1 MGIEKTRI
9 KDIAARAG
17 VSVGTVDRVLHNRP
31 NVSPKALEKV
41 QKALEEMDY
50 KPNMYASA
58 LAYNK
63 EYTFFMLLPKHE
75 SEAYWEEVEEGAN
88 DACESYRD
96 FRVSVKVLYY
106 NRFSTET
113 FAKLINDVLKLEP
126 DGVIVVPSKI
136 EVTRRYTDIMH
147 ERSIPFILLDSYM
160 PDLKP
165 LAFFGQDSFS
175 SGYFAARILM
185 LLAPKEKEIMLMK
198 QMRNGNVASKQQENR
213 ETGFR
218 HYMHDHFP
226 SVIIHEVNLSLDEK
240 RENYDQILEQFF
252 AEHPLVHHCITFNS
266 KAHLVGE
273 YLLKSN
279 RRNIQIMGYDMVP
292 KNADCVRQ
300 GSISCLIAQHA
311 YLQGHACIET
321 LFRAIVLKK
330 EVDPVNYMPIEFLTK
345 ENIDFYRRK
354 NIG

>member
-1 MGIEKTRI
+1 MGKEKTRI
-9 KDIAARAG
+9 KDIAIRAG

-41 QKALEEMDY
+41 QKALDEMDY

-63 EYTFFMLLPKHE
+63 DYTFYMLLPKHE
-75 SEAYWEEVEEGAN
+75 SEAYWEEVEEGAD
-88 DACESYRD
+88 DACERYRD

-113 FAKLINDVLKLEP
+113 FAKLMSDTLKLEP
-126 DGVIVVPSKI
+126 DGIIVVPSKI
-136 EVTRRYTDIMH
+136 EVTRRYTDLMH
-147 ERSIPFILLDSYM
+147 ERNIPFILLDSYM

-175 SGYFAARILM
+175 SGYFAARMLM
-185 LLAPKEKEIMLMK
+185 LVAPKEKEIMLMK

-226 SVIIHEVNLSLDEK
+226 SVVIHEVNLPLDEK
-240 RENYDQILEQFF
+240 REKYDLILERFF
-252 AEHPLVHHCITFNS
+252 ADHPLVHHCITFNS
-266 KAHLVGE
+266 KAHLVGD

-292 KNADCVRQ
+292 KNAECVRQ
-300 GSISCLIAQHA
+300 GSISFLIAQHA
-311 YLQGHACIET
+311 YLQGYSCVET
-321 LFRAIVLKK
+321 LFQAIVLKH
-330 EVDPVNYMPIEFLTK
+330 EVTPVNYMPIELLTK
-345 ENIDFYRRK
+345 ENIDFYRRT